1 MIAAFMALGFAVL
14 SFVSLSFKFVS
25 LTSKAGGASSVE
37 SGSLSEWGDLLDGSE
52 MYEKMFNCNFGL
64 WKFSHALMFIAVVVI
79 AVVAILAFVQLFV
92 EHKALALATKITGI
106 VSIVLT
112 AAFIACFVIGGG
124 LASFSQTMSGVT
136 NSVTF
141 LPHVGPILLT
151 LFGILSA
158 VFALISN
165 KKRKI

>member
-14 SFVSLSFKFVS
+14 SFVSLAFKFVS
-25 LTSKAGGASSVE
+25 LTMKSGGANSVE
-37 SGSLSEWGDLLDGSE
+37 NGSLSEWGDILDSSE
-52 MYEKMFNCNFGL
+52 MYEKMSNCNFGL
-64 WKFSHALMFIAVVVI
+64 WKFSHALMFIALVVI
-79 AVVAILAFVQLFV
+79 AVVGVLAFVQLFV

-112 AAFIACFVIGGG
+112 AAFIVCFVIGGG
-124 LASFSQTMSGVT
+124 LASFSQTEFGQT
-136 NSVTF
+136 ISVTF
-141 LPHVGPILLT
+141 LPHVGPIMLT

-158 VFALISN
+158 IFALISN